1 MSMNQLDSQYDM
13 EIVTENEKEI
23 RIKTYR
29 TSRHLE
35 ERVQEVLGEILKR
48 HNRERLTPIL
58 YTVLKELIIN
68 ATKANQKRVFFEE
81 NNFDIKN
88 AEHYEVAIKQYKK
101 IFSENMGEIYA
112 PKCKLKDYYCIIIFE
127 YNESGL
133 KIEIRN
139 NTIIAKQEEKSL
151 REKLAMAM
159 GYDDLAQFYMDNA
172 DNTEGAGLGLA
183 LIIIMMKGE
192 GIDPNL
198 FRISITDEYTSARL
212 EIPFTDEFKTIRN

>member
-1 MSMNQLDSQYDM
+1 MSMNQLDSQFDM
-13 EIVTENEKEI
+13 EIITETEKEI
-23 RIKTYR
+23 VFKAYR

-35 ERVQEVLGEILKR
+35 ERVQDTLSQILKKYE
-48 HNRERLTPIL
+48 RERLTPIL

-81 NNFDIKN
+81 NNFDITN
-88 AEHYEVAIKQYKK
+88 AEHYEIGIKQYKK
-101 IFSENMGEIYA
+101 IFSENMGELYA
-112 PKCKLKDYYCIIIFE
+112 PKCKLKDYYCMIIFE
-127 YNESGL
+127 YVESGL
-133 KIEIRN
+133 TIEIRN
-139 NTIIAKQEEKSL
+139 NTLIAKQEEKSL
-151 REKLAMAM
+151 REKLAMPM

-212 EIPFTDEFKTIRN
+212 EIPFTNEFKAHRH